1 MVRLPIPGSDDGT
14 WGDILNAYLDIS
26 HNSDGTL
33 KTSSVAA
40 AGAEQTSN
48 KAQPNGY
55 ASLDGS
61 GNVPVSQLGNAVSNT
76 LAGDSDVALT
86 SPSTGQVLTYDAS
99 ASKWKN
105 QAVPS
110 ALVASV
116 FSRTGAVT
124 AQSGDYSVG
133 QITGAEATANKG
145 VASGYAP
152 LNGSSQVPIANIPT
166 GATSSTVAIGND
178 ARFAG
183 SAAGTVGASL
193 SATDATTTNSRA
205 PSGSAGGDLSST
217 YPNPTVAKVNGVSVS
232 GTPSNGQALI
242 ASSSSAAAWTALPS
256 APVSTVFSRVG
267 AVTAQSGDYTA
278 AQVTNAA
285 DKSSVSQQNFTAE
298 LKTPDLAA
306 AGITGATAA
315 SRYVGATA
323 SGSPAS
329 GTFSMGDY
337 IIDQSGAVWICTIGG
352 TPGTWKNAG
361 AAGNTVASVFSR
373 VGAVTAQSGDYS
385 VGQVTGAEATAN
397 KGVASGYA
405 PLDGSSLVPITNLPT
420 GATSSTVAIGND
432 ARFAGSAA
440 GTAGASL
447 SATDATTTNSRA
459 PTGTAGGD
467 LSSTYPNPT
476 VSKVNGVS
484 ISGTPSSNQVP
495 IASSSSAAAWGT
507 LSFSQAGAAQGLT
520 PTAVKTNASSPY
532 SAAVGDFV
540 PVDTTSGNVTV
551 TLPTAPADKTRIG
564 VKHII
569 QGGAN
574 TVSIT
579 SGGSDVFNKA
589 GGSTSLTLSLLNQ
602 GVLLQYAS
610 SSAIWYVQADD
621 LPLSLLAQLASPAFT
636 GTPTAPTA
644 SALDN
649 STKLA
654 TTAYTDSAV
663 SAAGAL
669 LTPLLVSSTQQ
680 TGSTYT
686 FALVDVGTIVEG
698 NNAGA
703 QTFTIPPHSS
713 VAWSV
718 GTLIEVFQLGPG
730 QITIAPGSGV
740 TIRSDGSKT
749 KTATQ
754 YASIGLRCRATD
766 DWVLTGDLS

>member
-14 WGDILNAYLDIS
+14 WGDILNAYLDIA

-33 KTSSVAA
+33 KASSVAA
-40 AGAEQTSN
+40 AGAEQTLN

-61 GNVPVSQLGNAVSNT
+61 GNVPSSQLGNAVSNT

-110 ALVASV
+110 ALV
-116 FSRTGAVT
+116 T
-124 AQSGDYSVG
+124 
-133 QITGAEATANKG
+133 
-145 VASGYAP
+145 
-152 LNGSSQVPIANIPT
+152 
-166 GATSSTVAIGND
+166 
-178 ARFAG
+178 
-183 SAAGTVGASL
+183 
-193 SATDATTTNSRA
+193 
-205 PSGSAGGDLSST
+205 
-217 YPNPTVAKVNGVSVS
+217 
-232 GTPSNGQALI
+232 
-242 ASSSSAAAWTALPS
+242 
-256 APVSTVFSRVG
+256 
-267 AVTAQSGDYTA
+267 
-278 AQVTNAA
+278 
-285 DKSSVSQQNFTAE
+285 
-298 LKTPDLAA
+298 
-306 AGITGATAA
+306 
-315 SRYVGATA
+315 
-323 SGSPAS
+323 
-329 GTFSMGDY
+329 
-337 IIDQSGAVWICTIGG
+337 
-352 TPGTWKNAG
+352 
-361 AAGNTVASVFSR
+361 SVFSR

-405 PLDGSSLVPITNLPT
+405 PLDGSSLVPIANLPT
-420 GATSSTVAIGND
+420 GATSSTVAVGND

-440 GTAGASL
+440 GTVGASL
-447 SATDATTTNSRA
+447 SATDPTTTNGRT
-459 PTGTAGGD
+459 PTGSAGGD

-476 VSKVNGVS
+476 LAATANVESIIRANRLDQFAAPTAAVAFNAQKITGLANG
-484 ISGTPSSNQVP
+484 
-495 IASSSSAAAWGT
+495 SSASDAAAFGQIPT
-507 LSFSQAGAAQGLT
+507 TANQISAAQALT
-520 PTAVKTNASSPY
+520 PTAVKNNGSSPY
-532 SAAVGDFV
+532 SAAAGDFV
-540 PVDTTSGNVTV
+540 PVDTTAGNVTV
-551 TLPTAPADKTRIG
+551 TLPTAPTDKTRIG

-569 QGGAN
+569 QGGTN

-579 SGGSDVFNKA
+579 AGGSDVFNKA
-589 GGSTSLTLSLLNQ
+589 GGSTSLTLSLPNQ
-602 GVLLQYAS
+602 GLLLQYAS

-621 LPLSLLAQLASPAFT
+621 LPLSSLAQLASPAFT

-654 TTAYTDSAV
+654 TTAYADSAV
-663 SAAGAL
+663 SVAKSSLA
-669 LTPLLVSSTQQ
+669 PLLVSSTQQ

-686 FALVDVGTIVEG
+686 FALIDVGTIVEG
-698 NNAGA
+698 NNAAA

-718 GTLIEVFQLGPG
+718 GTHIQVFQLGPC

-754 YASIGLRCRATD
+754 YASMGLRCRATD